1 MTLLFTFRMVIRAL
15 SHHKGRSFLTV
26 LGIVIGITGVVAI
39 TAIGRGAQK
48 KAREQIL
55 AFGSKSIGFSMGN
68 YDAKNVTKPAKP
80 ITLEEIDA
88 IRQQCP
94 KIEHISPCIRQHNCS
109 IEYEGKLF
117 AGRLHGVKENYLAI
131 NEQSIQKGSFLTKH
145 HDERGDCVVV
155 IDDIAREN
163 IFKHEDPIGKVIRLN
178 KIPFTI
184 IGVGAPPKIKSKWDS
199 EQIRVVVPFSVA
211 YNYFMFD
218 KSQLSL
224 ELSTY
229 HEKDSV
235 EVTRQVTR
243 ILRSMHHLENDEP
256 NDFMSFDAQVM
267 AEVAEKGAMIIAM
280 FALIAA
286 AIALLVG
293 GIGVMNIMLVAVKER
308 TKEIGIK
315 MALGAPQK
323 LILRQFLFESI
334 TLSALG
340 GLIGIIIGV
349 ALSLSLARYTN
360 LPAIV
365 EMTPVLIAF
374 IITVLIGIFFGYYP
388 AYKAS
393 RLNPVEALVD
403 Q

>member
-39 TAIGRGAQK
+39 TAIGRGSQK
-48 KAREQIL
+48 KARDQIL
-55 AFGSKSIGFSMGN
+55 SFGSKSIGFSMGN
-68 YDAKNVTKPAKP
+68 PNAKNVTKPPKP
-80 ITLEEIDA
+80 ITLEEINA
-88 IRQQCP
+88 IKQQCP
-94 KIEHISPCIRQHNCS
+94 KIEHLSPCIWQHNCS
-109 IEYEGKLF
+109 IEYDGKLF
-117 AGRLHGVKENYLAI
+117 SGRLQGVRENYLTI
-131 NEQSIQKGSFLTKH
+131 NEQTMQSGGFFTKH
-145 HDERGDCVVV
+145 HNERGDCVVV

-163 IFKHEDPIGKVIRLN
+163 IFKYNDPIGKIIRLN

-184 IGVGAPPKIKSKWDS
+184 IGVRAPPKIKSKWDS
-199 EQIRVVVPFSVA
+199 EQIRVYIPFIVA

-218 KSQLSL
+218 KSQLGF
-224 ELSTY
+224 EVSTY

-243 ILRSMHHLENDEP
+243 ILRSMHHLEDDEP

-340 GLIGIIIGV
+340 GLIGILIGV
-349 ALSLSLARYTN
+349 TLSFLLARYTD

-365 EMTPVLIAF
+365 EITPVLIAF
-374 IITVLIGIFFGYYP
+374 IITLLIGVFFGYYP
-388 AYKAS
+388 AFKAS